1 MGQPLPLAPRRHW
14 FPSRSVTALA
24 FLLGAAAA
32 SRAEPTSTDAKDPVA
47 AESAS
52 PKKEKPKYT
61 PDLKKITLSLS
72 RFKGDTV
79 VISKSIDYSHKHETV
94 GYSFGVTNRNIYPVE
109 KIRVEYNLFARP
121 YDGAT
126 SPIVVAG
133 ALDFPPVATGRTET
147 MKGKTAE
154 ICRLRGIDYK
164 ANGGELRG
172 VWVKLFLGDQL
183 VQEIPPSDTIRG
195 DFTWKAPEKT
205 GDGAGR

>member
-1 MGQPLPLAPRRHW
+1 M
-14 FPSRSVTALA
+14 ALTI
-24 FLLGAAAA
+24 LLGVATA
-32 SRAEPTSTDAKDPVA
+32 SQAEPTPPDARDPAA

-94 GYSFGVTNRNIYPVE
+94 GYSFGVTNRNIYPAE

-121 YDGAT
+121 YDGFT
-126 SPIVVAG
+126 TPIVVTG
-133 ALDFPPVATGRTET
+133 SLDFPPIATGRTET

-154 ICRLRGIDYK
+154 ICRLRGVDYK
-164 ANGGELRG
+164 SNGGELRG
-172 VWVKLFLGDQL
+172 VWVKLFMGDQL
-183 VQEIPPSDTIRG
+183 VQEIPPPEAIRG
-195 DFTWKAPEKT
+195 DFTWKAPEKN
-205 GDGAGR
+205 GG